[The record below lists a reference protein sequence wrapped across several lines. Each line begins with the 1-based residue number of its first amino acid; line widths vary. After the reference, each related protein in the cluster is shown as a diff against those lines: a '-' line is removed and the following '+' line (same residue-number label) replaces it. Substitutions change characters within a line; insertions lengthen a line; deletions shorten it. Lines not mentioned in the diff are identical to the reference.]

1 MRCPNCGHQNTSLAT
16 RCASCGASLPRDP
29 NDTIPQNSTRPD
41 GTAKRAQ
48 VIVEAP
54 QPTMHQGSGAR
65 DVARAMRRLARHT
78 YLKIRAFFGGHR
90 ALLGIGVV
98 LAVAGVLG
106 AGWFAVNAFDAPAYS
121 KVESEVA
128 ALLPTYEYAGGTY
141 GPDLQIPLS
150 NTSITKRNATK
161 TPEGM
166 VVSPGVGPAAFS
178 VEAEL
183 VYDDG
188 RIRVVRDVAATYVRE
203 GGDWR
208 MEGELAEHGTS
219 FFARAG
225 VDEDKVLLGM
235 EGILQAAGEQGGDSL
250 DALYANGSFSIV
262 GNSFTEDPD
271 RGAATDD
278 VTIHCAQA
286 GSFYSFEGNVTAHF
300 AFESGEWKLRTCE
313 ADRDSTT
320 RSYQP
325 LVGMWEG
332 SVSSTAASNG
342 SASCRGADGH
352 PLSISIDSVGDA
364 STGIANVLGTI
375 TVLAHYHE
383 GLTFEASSDPGDTR
397 LERVDF
403 TGTIVEGFDK
413 NTGSDLNIRC
423 TTSGSP
429 NGLVEFVLSFGT
441 KDDPSAA
448 VARVISTHNY
458 EEKIFFFI
466 PHQTTVVF
474 TDTYPLSRA

>member
-1 MRCPNCGHQNTSLAT
+1 MRCPNCGHQNTRLAT
-16 RCASCGASLPRDP
+16 RCASCGASLPLDP
-29 NDTIPQNSTRPD
+29 NDTIPQNNPKPG
-41 GTAKRAQ
+41 GTAKRPQ
-48 VIVEAP
+48 VSVEAP
-54 QPTMHQGSGAR
+54 QPTMRQGSGVR
-65 DVARAMRRLARHT
+65 GLTRAVRRLGKRVG
-78 YLKIRAFFGGHR
+78 LKAGSFCGNHR
-90 ALLGIGVV
+90 GLIGIGIVV
-98 LAVAGVLG
+98 AIVGVLG
-106 AGWFAVNAFDAPAYS
+106 AGWFVINAFDAPAYS
-121 KVESEVA
+121 KAESEIA
-128 ALLPTYEYAGGTY
+128 ALLPTYEYAGGIY

-150 NTSITKRNATK
+150 NTTVTRRDATK

-188 RIRVVRDVAATYVRE
+188 RIRVVRDVAATYVRKD
-203 GGDWR
+203 GDWH

-219 FFARAG
+219 FFAKAG
-225 VDEDKVLLGM
+225 VDEEKVLLGM
-235 EGILQAAGEQGGDSL
+235 EGILQAASEQSDESL
-250 DALYANGSFSIV
+250 AELYANGNFSIV
-262 GNSFTEDPD
+262 GNSFTEAPD

-278 VTIHCAQA
+278 VTVRCTQA
-286 GSFYSFEGNVTAHF
+286 GSFYAFEGNVTAHF

-313 ADRDSTT
+313 ADRGSTT

-325 LVGMWEG
+325 LVGTWEG
-332 SVSSTAASNG
+332 SVVSTTASNG
-342 SASCRGADGH
+342 SAKCRGADGH
-352 PLSISIDSVGDA
+352 PLSISINSVGDA
-364 STGIANVLGTI
+364 STGIANVVGTI

-383 GLTFEASSDPGDTR
+383 GLTFEAPSDPGDTQ

-403 TGTIVEGFDK
+403 TGTIEEGYDQ
-413 NTGSDLNIRC
+413 NTGSNLNIRC

-441 KDDPSAA
+441 TDDPSAA
-448 VARVISTHNY
+448 VARVLSTHNY

-474 TDTYPLSRA
+474 TDTYALSRA